1 MRRTTKVLRNYGKEV
16 KWNADRPR
24 EAYELAL
31 LGCTDKEIAKVMG
44 ITIECLDKW
53 KQRKPTFIKWLQR
66 GRIPVDA
73 KVAHALLKRALGC
86 SVPDVHISNYK
97 GDITI
102 TPFMKHYPPDVDA
115 AKHWL
120 TVRQREQWGVKQ
132 QVDVTNT
139 NINITKID
147 LTGLSKEE
155 LQLARKVG
163 MMQLMEKN
171 PSQN

>member
-1 MRRTTKVLRNYGKEV
+1 MIRKKKMNFGQEV
-16 KWNADRPR
+16 KWNSDRPR

-44 ITIECLDKW
+44 IQLVTLDKW
-53 KQRKPTFIKWLQR
+53 KTRKPSFAKWLQR
-66 GRIPVDA
+66 GKEYTDA

-86 SVPDVHISNYK
+86 SIPDSHISNFK
-97 GDITI
+97 GEITV
-102 TPFMKHYPPDVDA
+102 TPIMKHFPPDVDA
-115 AKHWL
+115 CKSWL
-120 TVRQREQWGVKQ
+120 DRRQRERWGQKQ
-132 QVDVTNT
+132 QLDVTNT

-163 MMQLMEKN
+163 MMQLMENN
-171 PSQN
+171 PN